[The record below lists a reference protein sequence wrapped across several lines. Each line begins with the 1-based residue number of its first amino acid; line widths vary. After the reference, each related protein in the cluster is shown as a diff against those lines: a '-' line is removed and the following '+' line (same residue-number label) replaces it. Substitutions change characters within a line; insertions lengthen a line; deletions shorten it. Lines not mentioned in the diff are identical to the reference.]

1 MPKNKLKNNSKHVDI
16 YREIFGPWWLQLLE
30 YAVWIIVTIAVIL
43 VAKCI

>member
-1 MPKNKLKNNSKHVDI
+1 MPKDKLKNNSI
-16 YREIFGPWWLQLLE
+16 YMEIFREILGPWWLQMLE

>member
-1 MPKNKLKNNSKHVDI
+1 MPKEKLKKDSMHM
-16 YREIFGPWWLQLLE
+16 EILKEIRGPWWLQLLE

>member
-1 MPKNKLKNNSKHVDI
+1 MPKEKLKKDSI
-16 YREIFGPWWLQLLE
+16 YMEISRETFGPWWLQLLE